1 MGLYDWDRSLN
12 FQVQT
17 RQSADY
23 QEELLGRALRR
34 EGMSESLQ
42 PIAFSLTGSSLF
54 QNVTECKLNAQT
66 VTELHHLAPLIRG
79 VN

>member
-1 MGLYDWDRSLN
+1 MGIYDWDKSLN

-34 EGMSESLQ
+34 ETMSESLQ
-42 PIAFSLTGSSLF
+42 CIIFSLRGSFAFSKCDRMQIKCMDSNRT
-54 QNVTECKLNAQT
+54 
-66 VTELHHLAPLIRG
+66 APSCPI
-79 VN
+79 N